1 MSECLFCRIAAGTLA
16 ADMVYSDESCVV
28 FRDIN
33 PQAPIHWLAIP
44 RRHVASCED
53 LDDVAAAEVGRLLL
67 VVARLAREHGFASTG
82 YRLVVNTGADAGQ
95 AVGHLHVH
103 ILAKRR
109 MAWPPG

>member
-1 MSECLFCRIAAGTLA
+1 MSACLFCRIAAGTVA
-16 ADMVYSDESCVV
+16 ADVVYRDDSCVV

-44 RRHVASCED
+44 RRHVASCNE
-53 LDDVAAAEVGRLLL
+53 LDEVSAAEVGRMLLT
-67 VVARLAREHGFASTG
+67 VVRLAREHGFDTTG

-103 ILAKRR
+103 VLAHRR